1 MYLQL
6 KIANEMNLNLAK
18 RIRTI
23 RRARKISQKA
33 LSTISGVSHGSIK
46 RFENTGKISL
56 ISLTKIAMAL
66 GCGNEIRELFIKA
79 EIATKEKL

>member
-1 MYLQL
+1 MYLHQES
-6 KIANEMNLNLAK
+6 ANEININLAK
-18 RIRTI
+18 RIRAI
-23 RRARKISQKA
+23 RRGRKISQKA

-66 GCGNEIRELFIKA
+66 GCGNDIRELFIKT

>member
-33 LSTISGVSHGSIK
+33 LSTISGVIHGSIK